1 MLLEDKLFDFHRFLL
16 SILFFLTI
24 SALNADDID
33 SVIEDYQS
41 LLNVKLD
48 NSSSIE
54 EIKNA
59 YDSFNN
65 FFIDNFDE
73 TRFCASTMGK
83 EYFIKASTDQRAS
96 YSQICELSV
105 AMTMSEVSIMFR
117 DYQIKKT
124 NTINEN
130 NLKRVNFNLIKG
142 SRNVPVTFTF
152 RNSDLVNVVFNN
164 VNIGLTYRNQFEALY
179 EFHDGDIEEV
189 INRFITE
196 PTFKMATAESNGNEL
211 VSKSLKFF
219 GEVLIDVIEKYPE
232 AKRNAQLRQN
242 AYNKGVQDARRRCN
256 NSQNLMC

>member
-1 MLLEDKLFDFHRFLL
+1 YLFFISNIGRDGGSRNFITFHINTILIKKNNKKKKFSNKLSKNHVCISTQISLLLSIMLLEDKLFDFHRFLL

-142 SRNVPVTFTF
+142 SR
-152 RNSDLVNVVFNN
+152 
-164 VNIGLTYRNQFEALY
+164 
-179 EFHDGDIEEV
+179 
-189 INRFITE
+189 
-196 PTFKMATAESNGNEL
+196 
-211 VSKSLKFF
+211 
-219 GEVLIDVIEKYPE
+219 
-232 AKRNAQLRQN
+232 
-242 AYNKGVQDARRRCN
+242 
-256 NSQNLMC
+256 